1 MRCIEG
7 RTRTV
12 RELLHTSKYMVD
24 FFQRGQTETWVEWS
38 RGIDVYRVIAPA
50 VV

>member
-1 MRCIEG
+1 MKSIDG
-7 RTRTV
+7 KTRKV
-12 RELLHTSKYMVD
+12 WELLHTSKYMVD

-38 RGIDVYRVIAPA
+38 RGIDVYRVIVPA